1 MRVALFITCLSDTFF
16 PQVGVAVVRVLRHFG
31 CRVEFPAG
39 QTCCG
44 QPAWTAGFPQR
55 MAELAR
61 RMITVFAEYE
71 WVVTPSASCA
81 NTVRT
86 QFADVLA
93 NDPAAARAARELA
106 ERTYEFGEFLEKRL
120 AVDVGALIRQPEPLT
135 MHYPCHAR
143 HVYSVEQ
150 LQRWLGGA
158 NAPHLRPPAHVDLCC
173 GFGGSFAVDY
183 PEISAAMLHDRL
195 AELRAT
201 GCGDVVCNE
210 GGCSLNLM
218 GGAHRA
224 GLALRFRHM
233 AEIIEESL
241 GLAEKQT

>member
-31 CRVEFPAG
+31 CQVEFPPE

-55 MAELAR
+55 TADLAR
-61 RMITVFAEYE
+61 RMIAVFAGAEC
-71 WVVTPSASCA
+71 VVTPSASCA
-81 NTVRT
+81 NTVR
-86 QFADVLA
+86 AHYPEVLA
-93 NDPAAARAARELA
+93 DDPAALSAARALA
-106 ERTYEFGEFLEKRL
+106 ERTFEFGEFLEKRL
-120 AVDVGALIRQPEPLT
+120 HVDVGALVRTRDPLT

-143 HVYSVEQ
+143 HVYSIDQ

-158 NAPHLRPPAHVDLCC
+158 SAPHLRPPAHADLCC

-195 AELRAT
+195 EELRAT
-201 GCGDVVCNE
+201 GCRDVVCSE

-224 GLALRFRHM
+224 GLPLRFRHL
-233 AEIIEESL
+233 AELLEESL
-241 GLAEKQT
+241 GLAEAST